1 MIISF
6 QLSLGEFSRRKLCVS
21 AILSPSLRPF
31 PSSGPPVPPTQPAFM
46 LLVAPTV
53 WKALPICC
61 VPVHVGA
68 LPPPVPAATC
78 ALWVLQS

>member
-6 QLSLGEFSRRKLCVS
+6 QLSLGEFSRMQPCLS
-21 AILSPSLRPF
+21 AILSPCLRPF
-31 PSSGPPVPPTQPAFM
+31 PSLGPPVPPTQPAFM

-53 WKALPICC
+53 WKALPSRYA
-61 VPVHVGA
+61 PFHVGA
-68 LPPPVPAATC
+68 LPPPVPAAAC